1 MSPKLKSRSH
11 AAAKPAPR
19 QLSHREVLPI
29 LFGVM
34 LAMFLGA
41 LDQTIVATALPTIG
55 RHFGD
60 LGDLAWVVTAYLL
73 TGTAVTPL
81 YGKLSDIHGRRAM
94 MLIAVGIYHAF
105 YLFLTSR
112 GRRVLRDILPK
123 LQDVR
128 DMWDLVRFNLGIRK
142 VKPRLPRF
150 SYIEKAEY
158 WALIWGTVVMA
169 GTGFILWF
177 DNYFIN
183 LLTKLGWDVARTIH
197 YYEAILAGL
206 AILVWHFYFV
216 IFNPSVY
223 PINTSFWNGKLTE
236 EQMEDE
242 HGLELEQIRSAAI
255 KKELGEA

>member
-1 MSPKLKSRSH
+1 MSLNERVQHALLATSFIVLAITGFMLRFPDAWWVRSI
-11 AAAKPAPR
+11 R
-19 QLSHREVLPI
+19 QISESAFQVRSLTHRI
-29 LFGVM
+29 AGV
-34 LAMFLGA
+34 
-41 LDQTIVATALPTIG
+41 V
-55 RHFGD
+55 
-60 LGDLAWVVTAYLL
+60 
-73 TGTAVTPL
+73 
-81 YGKLSDIHGRRAM
+81 
-94 MLIAVGIYHAF
+94 LIAVGVYHAL
-105 YLFLTSR
+105 YLLLTSR
-112 GRRVLRDILPK
+112 GRGVLRDILPK

-128 DMWDLVRFNLGIRK
+128 DMSELIRFNLGLLK
-142 VKPRLPRF
+142 VKPKLPRF

-177 DNYFIN
+177 DNYFLN

-197 YYEAILAGL
+197 YYEAILAAL

-223 PINTSFWNGKLTE
+223 PINTAFWNGKLTE

-242 HGLELEQIRSAAI
+242 HGLELEQIQVARL